1 MKFCLI
7 ILAPFQIY
15 TNCKLF
21 DVFTEPIIFG
31 FDQIYRKVIYTIQIN
46 GRPIYISSIYMFV
59 YFSVYL
65 SQLLTCIEFEM
76 GMASSLQ

>member
-1 MKFCLI
+1 MSLLSQLYLDLIKFIEKLS
-7 ILAPFQIY
+7 ILY
-15 TNCKLF
+15 
-21 DVFTEPIIFG
+21 
-31 FDQIYRKVIYTIQIN
+31 QIN